1 MILKLDHKNFLYLTI
16 IGILLVFALY
26 LSYVGGYGS
35 DEDTLPMIH
44 VFEAR
49 LANGTFISSRY
60 TGYPVSEIGIGFLSH
75 FFGSWAAN
83 SATFMFYFLGLI
95 LTFYSFNKFHEKEKL
110 FLFLIL
116 SFSSQ
121 VLYFDNI
128 EPIDYSWAFL
138 FFSLGLFFFSRKI
151 FELSVLFFAFAV
163 GCRLNFILFIFVVI
177 FLFKT
182 DEFIPVHK
190 RLIIS
195 VCTFITGG
203 LFYLPI
209 WFHYG
214 FGLGWLDAARPVD
227 QGILGLFARFTYK
240 TWMAFGFIQ
249 LFFIIYGLLKIKKKL
264 FKKNNILFSF
274 LILSNLLLFLYIP
287 AELSY
292 LQPAIIFLYLFIIR
306 EFKKKLILGIIF
318 LNFLNWIINFEFLK
332 INYVDNSICAPKH
345 ALSASINFKFTNG
358 AVLNYF
364 DTRKM
369 INCWIDDSTERGKR
383 ILKGQSTKLP

>member
-1 MILKLDHKNFLYLTI
+1 VILNLRHKDFLYLLI
-16 IGILLVFALY
+16 IGILLVFGFY

-49 LANGTFISSRY
+49 LVDGTFISSRF

-75 FFGSWAAN
+75 FLGSWAAN
-83 SATFMFYFLGLI
+83 LATFVFYFLGLI
-95 LTFYSFNKFHEKEKL
+95 FTFLSFNKYREREKL

-121 VLYFDNI
+121 VLFFDNI

-138 FFSLGLFFFSRKI
+138 FFSLGLFFFSRNV

-163 GCRLNFILFIFVVI
+163 GCRLNFIIFIFVVI

-182 DEFIPVHK
+182 DEFIPIHK
-190 RLIIS
+190 RFIIS
-195 VCTFITGG
+195 ICTFITGG

-214 FGLGWLDAARPVD
+214 FGLGWLDAARPID

-240 TWMAFGFIQ
+240 TWMAFGFMQ
-249 LFFIIYGLLKIKKKL
+249 LCFIIYGLLKVKKNL
-264 FKKNNILFSF
+264 FKKNNTLLSF
-274 LILSNLLLFLYIP
+274 LVLSNLFLFFYIP

-292 LQPAIIFLYLFIIR
+292 LQPAIIFLYLFIVQ
-306 EFKKKLILGIIF
+306 EFKKKLIMGIIF
-318 LNFLNWIINFEFLK
+318 LNFFNWIINFEFLK
-332 INYVDNSICAPKH
+332 INYVDNSICAPKN
-345 ALSASINFKFTNG
+345 AQSATFNFKFTNG
-358 AVLNYF
+358 AVVNYF
-364 DTRKM
+364 ETRKM
-369 INCWIDDSTERGKR
+369 INCWINDSTERGKR

>member
-1 MILKLDHKNFLYLTI
+1 MTLNLRHRNFLYLSI
-16 IGILLVFALY
+16 IGILLVFGFY
-26 LSYVGGYGS
+26 LSFIGGYGS

-49 LANGTFISSRY
+49 LADGTFVSSRF

-75 FFGSWAAN
+75 FLGSWSAN
-83 SATFMFYFLGLI
+83 LATFIFYFLGLI
-95 LTFYSFNKFHEKEKL
+95 LTFYSFNEYNKKEKL

-138 FFSLGLFFFSRKI
+138 FFSLGLFFFSRNI

-163 GCRLNFILFIFVVI
+163 GCRLNFIIFVLVVV
-177 FLFKT
+177 FFFKT
-182 DEFIPVHK
+182 DDYIPIHK

-195 VCTFITGG
+195 ICAFITGG

-214 FGLGWLDAARPVD
+214 FGLGWLDAARPID

-240 TWMAFGFIQ
+240 TWMAFGFVQ
-249 LFFIIYGLLKIKKKL
+249 LFFIIYGLSKVKKIYLKKKY
-264 FKKNNILFSF
+264 FIKFFNFIQFAF
-274 LILSNLLLFLYIP
+274 
-287 AELSY
+287 
-292 LQPAIIFLYLFIIR
+292 IFLYT
-306 EFKKKLILGIIF
+306 
-318 LNFLNWIINFEFLK
+318 
-332 INYVDNSICAPKH
+332 S
-345 ALSASINFKFTNG
+345 
-358 AVLNYF
+358 
-364 DTRKM
+364 
-369 INCWIDDSTERGKR
+369 
-383 ILKGQSTKLP
+383 